1 MQISDALDDVLASR
15 GHLRILR
22 ALDALP
28 EGLGVSARDLARR
41 AEVAHNRAS
50 EVLND
55 FTGLGLTRMQRAGR
69 ADLYQLNRRHVL
81 YAAVHELFGQEAQ
94 VQAELQQFLRRRLSK
109 VPHVREA
116 FIFGSVARGQSHAG
130 SDIDLALIM
139 PPPGPTVAEQAQID
153 ELAREVRERFGSD
166 LGVHVS
172 TKPVAYRVKGRAGRD
187 LWRRIEA
194 EGIRLLPAGARRR

>member
-1 MQISDALDDVLASR
+1 MQVSDALDDVLASR

-55 FTGLGLTRMQRAGR
+55 FTGLGLTRVQRAGR

-81 YAAVHELFGQEAQ
+81 YEAVHELFGQEAQ
-94 VQAELQQFLRRRLSK
+94 VQAELVDNLDTVIPQPVVPAVGAHGLLDPLTDLIAHGRLGQAASMSAGHASRTLATEAIPGRRGRL
-109 VPHVREA
+109 
-116 FIFGSVARGQSHAG
+116 F
-130 SDIDLALIM
+130 
-139 PPPGPTVAEQAQID
+139 
-153 ELAREVRERFGSD
+153 
-166 LGVHVS
+166 
-172 TKPVAYRVKGRAGRD
+172 
-187 LWRRIEA
+187 
-194 EGIRLLPAGARRR
+194 